1 MIRSR
6 GGCSWSWPAAW
17 DWLLELGGRVGL
29 VPGAGRLRGI
39 CPWSWSAAWESPL
52 GGVAIV
58 SGIPPPSVGL
68 ASGAGRPWNLPLEGV
83 GLTSG
88 VVRPWESPLGGV
100 GFASFAG
107 RRQQQRRIPR
117 SRKTDT
123 PSDLRF
129 LKSPLWDLPLELFFR
144 GNRPWSPSGKKNRR
158 SSRTVDASAGRP
170 VPSDPP
176 PRADP
181 SQATPRRGPPRP
193 KRPRRITPPTAAS
206 RSRVQSTRPNLLQA
220 VAMCPISFHIHNALE
235 RLQLPS
241 AIEPNKRLVLIPIF
255 LLEIYFGRSWVRE
268 PRSPLW

>member
-39 CPWSWSAAWESPL
+39 CPWSWPAAWESPL

-129 LKSPLWDLPLELFFR
+129 LKSPVWDLPRGPCFR
-144 GNRPWSPSGKKNRR
+144 GNRAWSPSGKKNRR

-170 VPSDPP
+170 VPSAPP

-181 SQATPRRGPPRP
+181 SQATPRRGPTRP
-193 KRPRRITPPTAAS
+193 KRPPAAGRPVRSDLDASHRLLPPRALAS
-206 RSRVQSTRPNLLQA
+206 SQPGQTCYKPLL
-220 VAMCPISFHIHNALE
+220 C
-235 RLQLPS
+235 
-241 AIEPNKRLVLIPIF
+241 
-255 LLEIYFGRSWVRE
+255 VR
-268 PRSPLW
+268 

>member
-39 CPWSWSAAWESPL
+39 CPWSWPAAWESPL

-176 PRADP
+176 PRAAP
-181 SQATPRRGPPRP
+181 SEATSTHHTAYCRLALSRPVNQAKLAT
-193 KRPRRITPPTAAS
+193 S
-206 RSRVQSTRPNLLQA
+206 RCYVSDKFPYTQRAGTS
-220 VAMCPISFHIHNALE
+220 
-235 RLQLPS
+235 S
-241 AIEPNKRLVLIPIF
+241 ATVCH
-255 LLEIYFGRSWVRE
+255 
-268 PRSPLW
+268 